1 MCPLLHD
8 HCLNDNFGNEKSSG
22 HHNRVVPI
30 LPSSEMIKESLT
42 CTTNSLKI
50 YYGKRWNI
58 IQLEF
63 NEELIEL

>member
-1 MCPLLHD
+1 MCPLLLD
-8 HCLNDNFGNEKSSG
+8 HCLNDNFGNGKSSG
-22 HHNRVVPI
+22 HHNRVI
-30 LPSSEMIKESLT
+30 SRLRISEMIKESVT